1 MRTATPRQSCHAL
14 RAACTFALAFA
25 IAGLSVAPSH
35 AQAKKT
41 KAASADSTYSIRE
54 KCIAKAQAAYPDN
67 GLGTAT
73 VMTQRTGI
81 YADCA
86 RSNGIRP

>member
-1 MRTATPRQSCHAL
+1 MNIAICRPSSNTQKATVM
-14 RAACTFALAFA
+14 A
-25 IAGLSVAPSH
+25 IAAVLFGISGTPGH
-35 AQAKKT
+35 AAKAKK
-41 KAASADSTYSIRE
+41 ASADSTYNVRE

-73 VMTQRTGI
+73 VMTQRTGV

>member
-1 MRTATPRQSCHAL
+1 MFTAIRRSSS
-14 RAACTFALAFA
+14 AARMTIATTLA
-25 IAGLSVAPSH
+25 IALLGVSGTSGFA
-35 AQAKKT
+35 AKAKK
-41 KAASADSTYSIRE
+41 AGGDSTYNIRE
-54 KCIAKAQAAYPDN
+54 KCVAKAQAAYPDN

-73 VMTQRTGI
+73 VMTQRTGV